1 MEPIKVLQLNL
12 NRSTNAAKELID
24 LSKKLNL
31 DIAIIQ
37 EPPFINDYI
46 PILSSY
52 NLILPTSPDRPRAI
66 ITIFNSALKFE
77 PIPTS
82 SSDLCAIKIFSP
94 QSVFI
99 ILSVYL
105 PSNQDITDHLQKI
118 QTIIDHNIDLPII
131 ISGDFNS
138 SHTLWNS
145 NSNTHRGS
153 LIFDLI
159 YQSDLTILTTPNPSY
174 QHNDGR
180 NSFIDLTLY
189 NSNASHLVH
198 HFHQLPPQTYS
209 DHTPQ
214 SFSINIQK
222 PTLSTQH
229 STWKFNEHNFEWNI
243 FTVNFD
249 DDKITSLLNQ
259 IQGAS
264 SHNEIDNC
272 VKIFTDIILDNAYKT
287 IPIKNHLPKTI
298 SRNIYRNQEIRC
310 LHNDTKR
317 VKNKL
322 HRTSNPFLRNIFLNK
337 YLNLKNK
344 LTSLISNQSEQE
356 WKNFIQSED
365 ESPNV
370 WNNTYKFIR
379 NKLKHK
385 TLTTPILS
393 NNRSVDEIKALASSL
408 FPSDS
413 SLSVSPLYTVRT
425 NISFPLNKL
434 VLLLKD
440 LNSKKAP
447 GPDHISNNMIKNL
460 PMRMII
466 ALHQIILKSLSY
478 GYFPTS
484 WRNSFTRIILKPNK
498 SDLFSPSS
506 YRPIS
511 LTSHISKIYEKIV
524 NMYLVHYLEPN
535 GLIHH
540 SQHGFRNNKSS
551 ISALE
556 KIISDLNNIK
566 LKHKAIIS
574 IDFKGAFDNAPHSV
588 IIQQLQ
594 KLACPYFLRSII
606 SHYLHNRKVSI
617 LSDHHNITHLPMG
630 RGCPQGGV
638 LSPTLWNVI
647 MNNLLTNL
655 SDNYTCTAYADDLT
669 ILAAGNTESSL
680 ALQINNITHAVNTW
694 ATNNKI
700 PINFQKSNVL
710 PIASRS
716 SPAIDHLINLN
727 TVTNTKILGVTF
739 TQNLKFDCHIQNKI
753 SQLYKYLNIL
763 KLHISH
769 KYGLTHSRRLILYKN
784 FLLPSLLYASEIWN
798 NKINFKTKRMLNTFD
813 NAILRNAINAYKS
826 TPIDCIHLLTNSP
839 SILDT
844 INLKSDVHNLKQKLP
859 PLFTTNPL
867 IIPIHPISNTNSHF
881 DLTLSTHTL
890 TFNEYKLCHTVIQSS
905 GFSLTTKY
913 NNHTQTKEASYHN
926 IYKTLS
932 TYLSHEHNSPLNS
945 ILIVT
950 NTKNLFDYKSTV
962 SKISNKLINLIFDHH
977 IKIFFKFSSS
987 TPPPITNIPEKFS
1000 YNHTTQK
1007 IIDSLTN
1014 SKFHSLMDIIH
1025 DNCTKDPVK
1034 LLYEHNLIS
1043 FPQTQA
1049 TTSFLTGHGPTRE
1062 YLHRIWKISPS
1073 PLCPL
1078 CSLPETYTHITLHC
1092 PRFFDITNTYIQQ
1105 HSHILADTIIF
1116 LIKSNTFH
1124 TFCQHIH
1131 HHLRLHNR
1139 SLKFSHTPH
1148 STLPQ

>member
-1 MEPIKVLQLNL
+1 M
-12 NRSTNAAKELID
+12 
-24 LSKKLNL
+24 
-31 DIAIIQ
+31 
-37 EPPFINDYI
+37 
-46 PILSSY
+46 
-52 NLILPTSPDRPRAI
+52 
-66 ITIFNSALKFE
+66 
-77 PIPTS
+77 
-82 SSDLCAIKIFSP
+82 
-94 QSVFI
+94 
-99 ILSVYL
+99 
-105 PSNQDITDHLQKI
+105 
-118 QTIIDHNIDLPII
+118 
-131 ISGDFNS
+131 
-138 SHTLWNS
+138 
-145 NSNTHRGS
+145 
-153 LIFDLI
+153 
-159 YQSDLTILTTPNPSY
+159 
-174 QHNDGR
+174 
-180 NSFIDLTLY
+180 
-189 NSNASHLVH
+189 
-198 HFHQLPPQTYS
+198 
-209 DHTPQ
+209 
-214 SFSINIQK
+214 
-222 PTLSTQH
+222 
-229 STWKFNEHNFEWNI
+229 
-243 FTVNFD
+243 
-249 DDKITSLLNQ
+249 
-259 IQGAS
+259 
-264 SHNEIDNC
+264 
-272 VKIFTDIILDNAYKT
+272 
-287 IPIKNHLPKTI
+287 
-298 SRNIYRNQEIRC
+298 
-310 LHNDTKR
+310 
-317 VKNKL
+317 
-322 HRTSNPFLRNIFLNK
+322 
-337 YLNLKNK
+337 
-344 LTSLISNQSEQE
+344 
-356 WKNFIQSED
+356 
-365 ESPNV
+365 
-370 WNNTYKFIR
+370 
-379 NKLKHK
+379 
-385 TLTTPILS
+385 
-393 NNRSVDEIKALASSL
+393 
-408 FPSDS
+408 
-413 SLSVSPLYTVRT
+413 
-425 NISFPLNKL
+425 
-434 VLLLKD
+434 
-440 LNSKKAP
+440 
-447 GPDHISNNMIKNL
+447 
-460 PMRMII
+460 
-466 ALHQIILKSLSY
+466 
-478 GYFPTS
+478 
-484 WRNSFTRIILKPNK
+484 
-498 SDLFSPSS
+498 
-506 YRPIS
+506 
-511 LTSHISKIYEKIV
+511 
-524 NMYLVHYLEPN
+524 
-535 GLIHH
+535 
-540 SQHGFRNNKSS
+540 
-551 ISALE
+551 
-556 KIISDLNNIK
+556 
-566 LKHKAIIS
+566 
-574 IDFKGAFDNAPHSV
+574 
-588 IIQQLQ
+588 
-594 KLACPYFLRSII
+594 
-606 SHYLHNRKVSI
+606 
-617 LSDHHNITHLPMG
+617 
-630 RGCPQGGV
+630 
-638 LSPTLWNVI
+638 
-647 MNNLLTNL
+647 
-655 SDNYTCTAYADDLT
+655 
-669 ILAAGNTESSL
+669 
-680 ALQINNITHAVNTW
+680 
-694 ATNNKI
+694 
-700 PINFQKSNVL
+700 SNVL

-1014 SKFHSLMDIIH
+1014 SKFHSLMNIIH